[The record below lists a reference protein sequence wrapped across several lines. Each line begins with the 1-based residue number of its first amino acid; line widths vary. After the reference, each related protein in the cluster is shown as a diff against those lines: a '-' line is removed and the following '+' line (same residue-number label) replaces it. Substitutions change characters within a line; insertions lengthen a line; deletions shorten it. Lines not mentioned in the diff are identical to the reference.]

1 MCFRKENKNNMI
13 PLAIPDLSGNERKY
27 LNECIDTTFV
37 SSVGPFVDRLEKM
50 VAEIAGCKY
59 GVATSSG
66 TTALHTALM
75 AYGVCRDDLVI
86 IPSFTFIATANAVS
100 HCGAIP
106 WLLDI
111 APDSWTLNAEQLR
124 RELNDKTGI
133 CNDKVIHKPSGRR
146 VAAIM
151 PVYTLGNIPDM
162 DTIMAISKEYN
173 LPVIADAAAAIG
185 AEYKGRKVGE
195 PADCTV
201 FSFNGNKTVT
211 SGGGGA
217 IVTDN
222 EEISK
227 KAKHISTTARISP
240 EYDFDMVGYNYRMTN
255 IQAAVGCAQL
265 ERVEEFVDKKRHIRD
280 SYNRLLNG
288 IDGIEFFPELEN
300 IRSSCWFSGI
310 VIKDGNLEKLREI
323 CKLLKEKG
331 IETRTFWKPI
341 HLQKPYKHAV
351 CADTL
356 EITEGIW
363 DKILTLPCSTG
374 ITDDEIKTVADT
386 LRELL

>member
-1 MCFRKENKNNMI
+1 MI
-13 PLAIPDLSGNERKY
+13 HLAIPDLSGNERKY

-75 AYGVCRDDLVI
+75 SYGVGRDDLVI

-111 APDSWTLNAEQLR
+111 APDSWTINAEQLK
-124 RELNDKTGI
+124 RELNDKTEI
-133 CNDKVIHKPSGRR
+133 RDDKVIHKESGRR

-162 DTIMAISKEYN
+162 DTIIEIAKEYN

-185 AEYKGRKVGE
+185 ADYKGRKVGE

-222 EEISK
+222 DEISK

-265 ERVEEFVDKKRHIRD
+265 ERVEEFVNKKRHIRD

-288 IDGIEFFPELEN
+288 IDGIEFFPEPED

-310 VIKDGNLEKLREI
+310 VIKEGSLEKLRGI
-323 CKLLKEKG
+323 CKILKEKG
-331 IETRTFWKPI
+331 IEARTFWKPV

-351 CADTL
+351 CADAL
-356 EITEGIW
+356 YVTEAVW
-363 DKILTLPCSTG
+363 DKILTLPCSTV
-374 ITDDEIKTVADT
+374 ITDNEIETVADT